1 MEEGLIKMG
10 VAIGFGLAATGAG
23 VGLGILGGR
32 LLESVARQP
41 ELDQKLMAR
50 YFIAAGLTDAVP
62 IIAIV
67 MALLFALGAI

>member
-1 MEEGLIKMG
+1 MEEGLIKLG
-10 VAIGFGLAATGAG
+10 VAIGFGLAAVGAG

-32 LLESVARQP
+32 LLESLARQP
-41 ELDQKLMAR
+41 ELEQKLMPK